1 MGFLFLFFRSYQT
14 ETNVSDSLKLILE
27 VTGGQ
32 GEDSW
37 VFELGLGFGRPLLF
51 GSYLTLY
58 NWLSPPES
66 GFPHL

>member
-32 GEDSW
+32 GENFW
-37 VFELGLGFGRPLLF
+37 VLELDLDFGPPPLF
-51 GSYLTLY
+51 GGYLTLC
-58 NWLSPPES
+58 N
-66 GFPHL
+66 